1 MKLFKI
7 LIFLGILSLGCLCLN
22 ATASKLGFE
31 WEKAIVTIEASGI
44 QYDFRQPWNK
54 QPKQT
59 LKSGVL
65 IRPREILTTA
75 EGLDNLLMARVQK
88 GGESKWWEADVKWI
102 DYHANLALLSVRDE
116 KFYQGMKPAQLC
128 SKSPDKDNLHVV
140 RWKGAN
146 LETRKVEFAQYIVD
160 EGVLSGLNC
169 VQMELETIQNP
180 VTSSEIIISDGKVAA
195 ITTGYKG
202 ENTRAIP
209 AVFIRQILNE
219 QQKGKW
225 HGLGYFAFWWQPS
238 YNPNLHEYLKLS
250 GEPRGVVVI
259 YTPDNNGNQDSL
271 KPLDIILE
279 IDGFQIDNQGNYKD
293 PDFGK
298 LILENLA
305 VKNKFAGD
313 VVSIKVWR
321 NGAEHIVKYT
331 LPKFDFSKRLVP
343 QQVLDKEPEYIIAG
357 GLVFQP
363 LTEPYLRSFGAEWRR
378 SAPFRLVYLCSQEP
392 TKETPSLVVLS
403 GVLPDPINIGY
414 YEYRGL
420 VVESINGLTVR
431 TLKDVK
437 NALKHP
443 KDGYHVVEFQKGD
456 GVRRLV
462 IDALREPEATKRI
475 LARYGIQSPIRI
487 SE

>member
-1 MKLFKI
+1 MKLSKI
-7 LIFLGILSLGCLCLN
+7 LIFFGILGLSAFCLN
-22 ATASKLGFE
+22 AAVGKLGFE

-59 LKSGVL
+59 LMSGVL

-75 EGLDNLLMARVQK
+75 EGLDNLLMVRVQK
-88 GGESKWWEADVKWI
+88 GGESKWWEADVTWK
-102 DYHANLALLSVRDE
+102 DYHANLALITVKDD
-116 KFYQGMKPAQLC
+116 KFYQGMKPVQLS
-128 SKSPDKDNLHVV
+128 SKSPDKNDLHVV

-146 LETRKVEFAQYIVD
+146 LETRKVEFAQYTVD
-160 EGVLSGLNC
+160 EGVLSALNC
-169 VQMELETIQNP
+169 VQMELEKIQNP
-180 VTSSEIIISDGKVAA
+180 VTSSEIIVSAGKVAG

-202 ENTRAIP
+202 DNTRAIP

-219 QQKGKW
+219 QQKGNW
-225 HGLGYFAFWWQPS
+225 RGLGYFAFWWQPS
-238 YNPNLHEYLKLS
+238 YNPTLHEYLKLQ

-259 YTPDNNGNQDSL
+259 STPDGYKNQNGL

-279 IDGFQIDNQGNYKD
+279 IDGFPIDNQGNYKD

-305 VKNKFAGD
+305 VKNRFAGD
-313 VVSIKVWR
+313 IVTIKVWR
-321 NGAEHIVKYT
+321 DGAEQIVKYK
-331 LPKFDFSKRLVP
+331 LPKFDFSERLVP
-343 QQVLDKEPEYIIAG
+343 QQVVDKEPEYIIVG

-363 LTEPYLRSFGAEWRR
+363 LTEPYLRSFGSEWRR
-378 SAPFRLVYLCSQEP
+378 SAPFRLVYLQSQET

-420 VVESINGLTVR
+420 VVESINGVTVR

-437 NALKHP
+437 KAIARPL
-443 KDGYHVVEFQKGD
+443 DGYHVIEFQKGESI
-456 GVRRLV
+456 RRLV
-462 IDALREPEATKRI
+462 IDSSRESEATKRI
-475 LARYGIQSPIRI
+475 LARYGIQSPMRI
-487 SE
+487 AE